1 MQNLIESVMTYNYY
15 PNQTP
20 AWEGWEY
27 IPKTEADVQALAKA
41 AGFSSHEWAEEA
53 CLQYCPATNH
63 YVVAVD
69 GFVEELGSD
78 EFKKILEAL
87 KK

>member
-15 PNQTP
+15 PSQTP

-41 AGFSSHEWAEEA
+41 TGFRFYEEVEEG
-53 CLQYCPATNH
+53 CLQYCPTTKR
-63 YVVAVD
+63 YVVAID
-69 GFVEELGSD
+69 GFVGEVSQK